1 MRIAVV
7 GSGNPGGALGQRVA
21 AAGHTV
27 ISSYLQVPA
36 KLEPVAPEVTP
47 DKFERI
53 RTEAERT
60 RPKKRVR
67 NP

>member
-7 GSGNPGGALGQRVA
+7 DSGNMGGALRQRVA

-27 ISSYLQVPA
+27 ISSYSQVPA
-36 KLEPVAPEVTP
+36 KLEPVAPGVMP

-53 RTEAERT
+53 RTEVERA
-60 RPKKRVR
+60 RPKKGVR
-67 NP
+67 NR

>member
-27 ISSYLQVPA
+27 ISSYSQVPA

-47 DKFERI
+47 DKFERMS
-53 RTEAERT
+53 RNEAERT
-60 RPKKRVR
+60 RLAQ
-67 NP
+67 